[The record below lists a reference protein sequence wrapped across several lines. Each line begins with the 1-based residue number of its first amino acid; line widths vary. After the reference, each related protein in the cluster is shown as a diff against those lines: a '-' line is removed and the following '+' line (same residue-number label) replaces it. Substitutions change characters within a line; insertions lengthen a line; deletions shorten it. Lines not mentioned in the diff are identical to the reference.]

1 VKVVLCE
8 HVEHLGERGE
18 IVSVATGYA
27 RNFLLPKRL
36 AMAATA
42 GNLRT
47 LEHRRRM
54 WQLKEAKEVGDAQGL
69 AQRLG
74 DVELTVARK
83 AGEEGTLYGSVTM
96 SEIADLLAAKGLEV
110 DRRRLVVREPI
121 KRLGAHEVSIRLHRQ
136 VTGTIRLEV
145 VNERGA
151 DAE

>member
-1 VKVVLCE
+1 VKIVLCE

-36 AMAATA
+36 AMAATP

-47 LEHRRRM
+47 LEHRSRM
-54 WQLKEAKEVGDAQGL
+54 WELKEAKEVGEAQGL

-74 DVELTVARK
+74 DVELTVTRK
-83 AGEEGTLYGSVTM
+83 AGSEGTLYGSVTM
-96 SEIADLLAAKGLEV
+96 TEIAELLAAKGLDV
-110 DRRRLVVREPI
+110 DRRRLVVKEPI
-121 KRLGAHEVSIRLHRQ
+121 KRLGAHEISIKLHRQ
-136 VTGTIRLEV
+136 VSGTIKLEV
-145 VNERGA
+145 VNQGSA

>member
-18 IVSVATGYA
+18 IVSVAAGYA

-36 AMAATA
+36 ALPATA

-54 WQLKEAKEVGDAQGL
+54 WELKEAKEVGEAQGL
-69 AQRLG
+69 ATRLA
-74 DVELTVARK
+74 EIQLTVTKK
-83 AGEEGTLYGSVTM
+83 AGEEGTLYGSVTPA
-96 SEIADLLAAKGLEV
+96 EIAELLAGQGVEV
-110 DRRRLVVREPI
+110 DRRRLVIAEPI
-121 KRLGAHEVSIRLHRQ
+121 KRLGVHEVAIKLHRQ

-145 VNERGA
+145 VSEIVPSA
-151 DAE
+151 D

>member
-1 VKVVLCE
+1 VKIVLCE

-18 IVSVATGYA
+18 IVSVANGYA

-36 AMAATA
+36 AMAATP
-42 GNLRT
+42 GNLST

-54 WQLKEAKEVGDAQGL
+54 WELKETKEVGEAQGL

-74 DVELTVARK
+74 DVELTVSRK

-96 SEIADLLAAKGLEV
+96 SEIAELLAAKGLDV
-110 DRRRLVVREPI
+110 DRRRLVVKEPI
-121 KRLGAHEVSIRLHRQ
+121 KRLGAHEISIKLHRQ
-136 VTGTIRLEV
+136 VSGTIKLEV
-145 VNERGA
+145 VNERIA

>member
-1 VKVVLCE
+1 VKIVLCE

-36 AMAATA
+36 AMAATP

-54 WQLKEAKEVGDAQGL
+54 WEVKEAKEVGEAQGL

-74 DVELTVARK
+74 DVELTVAKK

-96 SEIADLLAAKGLEV
+96 TEIAELLAAKGLDV
-110 DRRRLVVREPI
+110 DRRRLVVKEPI
-121 KRLGAHEVSIRLHRQ
+121 KRLGAHEISIKLHRQ
-136 VTGTIRLEV
+136 VSGTIKLEV
-145 VNERGA
+145 VNQASA
-151 DAE
+151 DAG

>member
-1 VKVVLCE
+1 MKVVLCE

-27 RNFLLPKRL
+27 RNFLLPKRM
-36 AMAATA
+36 AMAATP

-54 WQLKEAKEVGDAQGL
+54 WDVKETKEVSEAQGL

-74 DVELTVARK
+74 DVELIVAKK

-96 SEIADLLAAKGLEV
+96 TEIAELLAAKGLEV

-121 KRLGAHEVSIRLHRQ
+121 KRLGAHEIAIKLHRQ
-136 VTGTIRLEV
+136 VSGTIKLEV
-145 VNERGA
+145 VNERSA
-151 DAE
+151 DTE

>member
-1 VKVVLCE
+1 MKIVLCE

-18 IVSVATGYA
+18 IVSVANGYA

-36 AMAATA
+36 AMAATP
-42 GNLRT
+42 GNLST

-54 WQLKEAKEVGDAQGL
+54 WELKETKEVGEAQGL

-74 DVELTVARK
+74 DVELTVSRK

-96 SEIADLLAAKGLEV
+96 SEIAELLAAKGLDV
-110 DRRRLVVREPI
+110 DRRRLVVKEPI
-121 KRLGAHEVSIRLHRQ
+121 KRLGAHEISIKLHRQ
-136 VTGTIRLEV
+136 VSGTIKLEV
-145 VNERGA
+145 VNERIA